1 MENSPAHAKFE
12 KWSFDTITLHADQ
25 GVENGPDVAPPIHV
39 TTIYKQGNEVRF
51 GSRLRANSS

>member
-39 TTIYKQGNEVRF
+39 TTMYKQGNEVHLYRPIT
-51 GSRLRANSS
+51 S